1 MPYRP
6 ARNRVIAGA
15 FLVAAMAACLVVL
28 ILVGKWDVFTEEPQ
42 GLHIRFRSAPNIRV
56 GGPVL
61 LAGHLVGQ
69 IEAIALVKTPCPPGD
84 KRGDCYMVDVLA
96 RIPAKYGI
104 RKDARIFISQ
114 ALVGQ
119 SASLNIEDV
128 GMGAAVTDFI
138 EGRETSAF
146 AGAGDELAGAIG
158 IGPEQRKDI
167 QKFLANMSKFSDTV
181 NTDGKAIL
189 EQLKGVGAALK
200 KVNDILDENRD
211 NVKSAIANAK
221 SASKNVK
228 SASKKID
235 KGAGEVVDEV
245 KTTVRSAR
253 TIVEENRDDIR
264 KAVAN
269 VRGVTESAKKDI
281 DKIIANVRTGSKG
294 MKKAVDDF
302 EFVTSRAKALIVTN
316 GATLSGTLQNFHE
329 TSEYLKALA
338 KEVRRAPWRMFS
350 TPDKKEVESINL
362 YDAAR
367 AFASAATDLD
377 GTADTLEVMIE
388 AKKQGIDVDPEAL
401 KGMLDRLKETF
412 KNYQQAEDGLLKEF
426 QRIQK

>member
-1 MPYRP
+1 MPYHP

-28 ILVGKWDVFTEEPQ
+28 ILVGKWDVFTRETQ

-96 RIPAKYGI
+96 RIPAEYGI
-104 RKDARIFISQ
+104 RKDARIVISQ

-128 GMGAAVTDFI
+128 GAGEAAADFI
-138 EGRETSAF
+138 EGKETSAF

-181 NTDGKAIL
+181 NTDGKEIL

-211 NVKSAIANAK
+211 NVKATIANAK
-221 SASKNVK
+221 SASEKV
-228 SASKKID
+228 D
-235 KGAGEVVDEV
+235 KGAGEVVEEV
-245 KTTVRSAR
+245 KTTVKSAR

-269 VRGVTESAKKDI
+269 VRDVTESVKKDI
-281 DKIIANVRTGSKG
+281 DQIVANVRTGSEG
-294 MKKAVDDF
+294 MKKAVADL
-302 EFVTSRAKALIVTN
+302 EVVASSAKALVVTN
-316 GATLSGTLQNFHE
+316 RANVSVMLQNFRE
-329 TSEYLKALA
+329 TSEHLKALA
-338 KEVRRAPWRMFS
+338 KEVRRAPWKMFDK
-350 TPDKKEVESINL
+350 PDKKDVESINL
-362 YDAAR
+362 YDAAC

-377 GTADTLEVMIE
+377 RTADTLEVMID
-388 AKKQGIDVDPEAL
+388 AKKQGIDVDPETL

>member
-1 MPYRP
+1 MPHHP
-6 ARNRVIAGA
+6 ARNRVIAGG
-15 FLVAAMAACLVVL
+15 FFVAAMAAVVVVL
-28 ILVGKWDVFTEEPQ
+28 ILVGKWDVFTKETQ

-61 LAGHLVGQ
+61 LAGHLIGQ
-69 IEAIALVKTPCPPGD
+69 IEAISLVKTPCPPGD

-96 RIPAKYGI
+96 RIPAEYGI

-128 GMGAAVTDFI
+128 GMGPPVTDFI

-146 AGAGDELAGAIG
+146 AGAGDELAGAVG
-158 IGPEQRKDI
+158 IGPEQRKAI
-167 QKFLANMSKFSDTV
+167 QEFIEHMRDVSLMIK
-181 NTDGKAIL
+181 TDGKEFL
-189 EQLKGVGAALK
+189 EQLKTVGPAIK
-200 KVNDILDENRD
+200 KISDILDENRD
-211 NVKSAIANAK
+211 NVKSAIANVK
-221 SASKNVK
+221 SASENVK
-228 SASKKID
+228 SASEKID

-281 DKIIANVRTGSKG
+281 DEIVANVRTGSEG
-294 MKKAVDDF
+294 LKKAVADF
-302 EFVTSRAKALIVTN
+302 EVVASRAKALIVTN
-316 GATLSGTLQNFHE
+316 GANLSGTLQNFHE
-329 TSEYLKALA
+329 TSEHLKALA

-350 TPDKKEVESINL
+350 TPDKKEVESLNL

-377 GTADTLEVMIE
+377 ATADTLEVMIE
-388 AKKQGIDVDPEAL
+388 AKKQGIDVDPEML

-412 KNYQQAEDGLLKEF
+412 KNYQQAENGLLQEF
-426 QRIQK
+426 MRIQK